1 MNSKTENSSQKDYVV
16 TDAIN
21 ALFDSTV
28 PVERKHLLFVSPH
41 MNEHWRTTARLLDY
55 SDGQIS
61 QFYEDYSRAGIKEVC
76 INDFYNKL

>member
-28 PVERKHLLFVSPH
+28 PVERKHLLFVSTH